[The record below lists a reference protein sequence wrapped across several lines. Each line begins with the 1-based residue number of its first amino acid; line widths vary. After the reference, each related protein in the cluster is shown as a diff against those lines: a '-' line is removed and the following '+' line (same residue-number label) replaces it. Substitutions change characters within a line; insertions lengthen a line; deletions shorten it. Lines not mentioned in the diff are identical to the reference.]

1 MKVLRPF
8 LVATALSVTLT
19 SSLRA
24 DATMEMPK
32 FSGTPSGIF
41 GAQTTPGPYLY
52 IKTQYGFARVSLA
65 DPSNPSNGQLAQVG
79 QKFVGGVMNGGVVGM
94 SCDCWQGGTTMDIA
108 EAADGSSRMV
118 SDWIAGDQG
127 LNGEVATGNGN
138 GLSFGQQIDVDQV
151 PLGSRVAAIALSSG
165 KYVAYFP
172 TQSNGSG
179 GGVSVVDVTSPNG
192 SPSRLGGIKPFASLA
207 WGNGSAVIMKAGY
220 LGGKYLLAG
229 AVRGDKTVRIA
240 EIDPSTGIPTEKSSI
255 VTVGTFASIAMATV
269 EGRIF
274 VFVAQGANGLR
285 VYEYANGALQAPFVL
300 TGNFNEVVLRGGS
313 LPIMFL
319 NSVVSSSET
328 YIEAWDTNWITRG
341 GGNPNSARR
350 GAHVRHIGA
359 PEKFIGAYD
368 ARLVGSLAY
377 IYRITPFGG
386 VTETVLQTTPVD
398 LSSLT
403 IDPNSAPIASSSI
416 TNVSALQRVGV
427 ERSVNYFGDAFE
439 IDDTSASAPGPPANG
454 LSQISWDWNYTGT
467 FTPDTGW
474 TQVPYG
480 GNSDI
485 SPAYFPCDPKT
496 GGNIETGA
504 GCAASLGNPTTGGS
518 YRYAVQ
524 TVNGVGP
531 SLPAPSSPV
540 AMVFPQIIIAGLN
553 TSVSPALLQV
563 LTGSGVADASGSLGN
578 LAQATFD
585 WTFNPGGVK
594 FSTAKVTSLPGNA
607 TSFALTITY
616 KGGYAATQTGN
627 ISQVDLVPDFTP
639 TSSSVLVGGNLTI
652 TNKMQKG
659 TGVTVNS
666 VEYKWD
672 SDASYTTLASAF
684 NASNGQASVPAP
696 PTGAGHT
703 LTLRYNYSVGSQGKQ
718 VSVSHGPFTAVLN
731 NLAVSVSASPSSGR
745 TGQTI
750 SFTATVTGGSAST
763 TLEWCWQD
771 CLGGFGSFVSGN
783 ATASH
788 VYTTSGTK
796 TATVRATDGVI
807 QAYGSTTVTI
817 TGSGGGGGG
826 GTPTVNLTGPS
837 TGVVNQSVTFTA
849 TGSGGTSPYSYSWCW
864 EACSLGGT
872 FASGSATNS
881 HTYTTTGPRTVV
893 VQVRDAASKTN
904 TDSLTITINSTG
916 GGGGG
921 GGGSLSVSITGP
933 SSGKTGQSLSFTANV
948 SGGTSPYTYSWCWDA
963 CSLGGTF
970 VAGPA
975 TNSHAYSTSGGHT
988 LAVQVSDS
996 ASHVE
1001 TDTQSV
1007 STSGSSGPGAPSGT
1021 FTVVSGA
1028 DVNPFNGS
1036 YSGSVGTPITLQAT
1050 ETHAATWAWDF
1061 GDGTAA
1067 GSGQSVTHTYASGG
1081 TFTVQLTVTG
1091 DGTNTTGTASS
1102 DKDFS
1107 ISGPVFSAVAVP
1119 DAANIATGD
1128 GTWKTDVSVT
1138 NGGSTAISITP
1149 IFVTYE
1155 ALNAKPSPLDVTSLG
1170 FSSATQYTI
1179 PPGGTWSQADVVGFL
1194 QGTGKGNLFIQT
1206 EGGLFP
1212 DVAAR
1217 VYFEP
1222 NDPTLGTFGNS
1233 VSAFRIGMNGQV
1245 GVEAIRALNPQTI
1258 VGVRSDDQQRFKL
1271 KLYNSSGSGA
1281 SFRVTAFDETGAAV
1295 PLNGA
1300 QFMDVGINA
1309 YQAPEFSG
1317 DQDLGLTDPTH
1328 RYVIQAEPISQGG
1341 MLIASVS
1348 VIDRTTN
1355 DQVRL
1360 ADDATRPA
1368 ANAGVV
1374 TAWVPGASR
1383 FDTATAHWRTSIA
1396 IMNSGSAARNITVDY
1411 IYGPGK
1417 TATFQQSLS
1426 PGELASFDDISQLYP
1441 NVPEIATAT
1450 GTSGLLRVSYSA
1462 DGEESSKPL
1471 YVNARSYDDRS
1482 STTGGTAG
1490 TALSVYAAGDAIG
1503 PSDPPLVISGIEVDD
1518 RFRTNVGLFAIDDS
1532 LATAKVT
1539 AIDKDGNVIGIVD
1552 GIALNN
1558 GSVSGPWSQFPITVL
1573 SGLPTDPFSLEI
1585 EVTQGHAAAY
1595 AINVDQKSSDTT
1607 FIRATN

>member
-8 LVATALSVTLT
+8 LVASALSV
-19 SSLRA
+19 SLAASARA

-32 FSGTPSGIF
+32 FSGTPSGVF
-41 GAQTTPGPYLY
+41 AALTAPGPYLY

-79 QKFVGGVMNGGVVGM
+79 QKFVGGVNNGGVVGM
-94 SCDCWQGGTTMDIA
+94 NCDCWQGGTTIDTA
-108 EAADGSSRMV
+108 EAADGTSRMI

-127 LNGEVATGNGN
+127 LHGEVVIGNGS
-138 GLSFGQQIDVDQV
+138 GVSFGQQINVDTV
-151 PLGSRVAAIALSSG
+151 PLGSRVTGIALSSG
-165 KYVAYFP
+165 KYIAYFP

-192 SPSRLGGIKPFASLA
+192 SPSRLGGINPFASLA
-207 WGNGSAVIMKAGY
+207 WGNGSAVLLKAGY

-229 AVRGDKTVRIA
+229 AIRGDKTLRMA
-240 EIDPSTGIPTEKSSI
+240 EIDPTTGVPTETSSI
-255 VTVGTFASIAMATV
+255 ATAGTFGSLALATV
-269 EGRIF
+269 DGRTF
-274 VFVAQGANGLR
+274 VFVAHNSSGLR
-285 VYEYANGALQAPFVL
+285 VYEYANGALQPPFIMP
-300 TGNFNEVVLRGGS
+300 GNFNEVVVRGGT
-313 LPIMFL
+313 LPMLFVNNVQPTGQTFIDVYD
-319 NSVVSSSET
+319 S
-328 YIEAWDTNWITRG
+328 NWITRG
-341 GGNPNSARR
+341 NGNAGSARL
-350 GAHVRHIGA
+350 GAHILHIGA
-359 PEKFIGAYD
+359 PEKFIGAFD
-368 ARLVGSLAY
+368 ARLVGNTAY

-386 VTETVLQTTPVD
+386 VTESVLQTTPVD

-403 IDPNSAPIASSSI
+403 IDPSSPPIASSSA
-416 TNVSALQRVGV
+416 TNVSALQRVGA
-427 ERSVNYFGDAFE
+427 ERAINYYGDAWE
-439 IDDTSASAPGPPANG
+439 IQDASASAPGPPANG
-454 LSQISWDWNYTGT
+454 LQQISWDWNYTST

-485 SPAYFPCDPKT
+485 SPAYFPCDPKG
-496 GGNIETGA
+496 GGNIQTGA
-504 GCAASLGNPTTGGS
+504 GCAASLGNPTAGGN
-518 YRYAVQ
+518 YRYAVETYNSNGWSTAALSPQ
-524 TVNGVGP
+524 T
-531 SLPAPSSPV
+531 AV
-540 AMVFPQIIIAGLN
+540 AFPQVIIAGLD
-553 TSVSPALLQV
+553 TTQSPALLQV
-563 LTGSGVADASGSLGN
+563 LTGSGVADASGSQGN

-639 TSSSVLVGGNLTI
+639 TSGSVVVGSNLTI

-684 NASNGQASVPAP
+684 NAANGQASVPAP
-696 PTGAGHT
+696 PTGTGHT

-718 VSVSHGPFTAVLN
+718 VSVSHGPFTTVLN

-745 TGQTI
+745 VGQTI
-750 SFTATVTGGSAST
+750 SFTATITGGSAST

-771 CLGGFGSFVSGN
+771 CLGGFGTFVS
-783 ATASH
+783 APAITTH
-788 VYTTSGTK
+788 VYTTNGTK
-796 TATVRATDGVI
+796 TVQARATDGSI

-817 TGSGGGGGG
+817 TGGTGGGG
-826 GTPTVNLTGPS
+826 GTPTVNLTGPT
-837 TGVVNQSVTFTA
+837 TGVVNQSVTFIATA
-849 TGSGGTSPYSYSWCW
+849 SGGTSPYSYSWCW

-872 FASGSATNS
+872 FASGPASNS
-881 HTYTTTGPRTVV
+881 HTYTTTGPRTIS
-893 VQVRDAASKTN
+893 VQVRDAAGKTG
-904 TDSLTITINSTG
+904 TDTLTINITSG
-916 GGGGG
+916 GCTSNCGGN
-921 GGGSLSVSITGP
+921 LAVSISGP
-933 SSGKTGQSLSFTANV
+933 TSGKNGQSLSFTANV
-948 SGGTSPYTYSWCWDA
+948 SGGTPPYAYSWCWDG
-963 CSLGGTF
+963 CSLGGSF

-975 TNSHAYSTSGGHT
+975 TNSHAYTTSGSHT
-988 LAVQVSDS
+988 LAVQVTDS

-1001 TDTQSV
+1001 TGTQSV

-1061 GDGTAA
+1061 GDGTSP

-1081 TFTVQLTVTG
+1081 TFTIQLTVTG

-1102 DKDFS
+1102 NKDFS

-1119 DAANIATGD
+1119 DAANISTSD

-1138 NGGSTAISITP
+1138 NGGPTAISITP

-1155 ALNAKPSPLDVTSLG
+1155 ALNAKPSPLDVTTLWS
-1170 FSSATQYTI
+1170 SSATSYTI
-1179 PPGGTWSQADVVGFL
+1179 PPGGTWSQANVVDFL

-1206 EGGLFP
+1206 QGGLFP

-1222 NDPTLGTFGNS
+1222 NDPTLGTFGNA
-1233 VSAFRIGMNGQV
+1233 VSAFRIGTNGQV

-1258 VGVRSDDQQRFKL
+1258 VGVRSDDSQRFKL
-1271 KLYNSSGSGA
+1271 KLYNSSGGAA

-1300 QFMDVGINA
+1300 PYMDVGINA
-1309 YQAPEFSG
+1309 YQAPEFAG
-1317 DQDLGLTDPTH
+1317 DTDLGLTDPTH

-1417 TATFQQSLS
+1417 TATFQQSLG

-1450 GTSGLLRVSYSA
+1450 GTSGLLRVSYAA

-1490 TALSVYAAGDAIG
+1490 TALSIYAAADAIG

-1532 LATAKVT
+1532 LTIAKVT
-1539 AIDKDGNVIGIVD
+1539 AIDKDGNVIGVVD

-1558 GSVSGPWSQFPITVL
+1558 GTVSGPWSQFPISVL
-1573 SGLPTDPFSLEI
+1573 SGLPADPFSLEV